1 MSKLY
6 VNEIASKTGTADAI
20 TIDSTGRVFQPA
32 KPIMS
37 LRGASTFSSS
47 SPFTTDTAPD
57 TGGDISAISD
67 LREVTAWSQVHINQ
81 GGIYG
86 NDGRLTA
93 PVAGVYQFSI
103 SCNRTYSQTNTYRS
117 LWVVHTSLGSS
128 TCETISHNWT
138 ANDYGWYTHCF
149 NHIMTLA
156 ANDQISVGA
165 YDGFLWHTDIAMAH
179 FSAQLIG

>member
-1 MSKLY
+1 MSKLF
-6 VNEIASKTGTADAI
+6 VNEIASKTGAADAM

-37 LRGASTFSSS
+37 LRGAATFSSS

-57 TGGDISAISD
+57 IGGDHSAISN

-81 GGIYG
+81 GGMYG

-93 PVAGVYQFSI
+93 PVAGIYQFSI
-103 SCNRTYSQTNTYRS
+103 SCSRTYTQADTYRN
-117 LWVVHTSLGSS
+117 LWVVHTSSGSS
-128 TCETISHNWT
+128 TCETIYYSWT

-165 YDGFLWHTDIAMAH
+165 YTTSEWHPDISMGH

>member
-6 VNEIASKTGTADAI
+6 VNEIASKTGAADAL

-57 TGGDISAISD
+57 AGGNISVISN
-67 LREVTAWSQVHINQ
+67 LREVTSWGQTHINQ
-81 GGIYG
+81 GGMYTG
-86 NDGRLTA
+86 DGRLTA
-93 PVAGVYQFSI
+93 PVAGIYQFTI
-103 SCNRTYSQTNTYRS
+103 SCNRTYSQANGNRQ
-117 LWVVHTSLGSS
+117 LWVLHRPAGSS
-128 TCETISHNWT
+128 SVETIHYTWT
-138 ANDYGWYTHCF
+138 PSDYSWYGLSFT
-149 NHIMTLA
+149 HIMTLA

-165 YDGFLWHTDIAMAH
+165 YTGYLWHTDIAMAH
-179 FSAQLIG
+179 FSGQLIG

>member
-1 MSKLY
+1 M
-6 VNEIASKTGTADAI
+6 ASELGVQTIQHTNGTDAM
-20 TIDSTGRVFQPA
+20 TIDSTGRIFQPA

-37 LRGASTFSSS
+37 LRGASAFSSS

-57 TGGDISAISD
+57 TGGDISVISN

-86 NDGRLTA
+86 GDGRLTA
-93 PVAGVYQFSI
+93 PVAGIYQFNI
-103 SCNRTYSQTNTYRS
+103 SCSRTYSQTNTYRN
-117 LWVVHTSLGSS
+117 LWVVHTSSGSS
-128 TCETISHNWT
+128 TCETIYYSWT
-138 ANDYGWYTHCF
+138 SNDYGWYTHCF
-149 NHIMTLA
+149 NHTMTLA

-165 YDGFLWHTDIAMAH
+165 YTTSEWHTDIAMAH